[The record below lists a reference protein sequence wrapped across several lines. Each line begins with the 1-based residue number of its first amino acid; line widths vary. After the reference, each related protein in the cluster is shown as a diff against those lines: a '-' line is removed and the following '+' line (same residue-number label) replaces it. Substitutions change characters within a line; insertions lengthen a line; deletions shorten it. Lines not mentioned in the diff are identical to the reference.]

1 MDLPLP
7 HKLTLR
13 EGTCLTV
20 TGVTEVLS
28 FDDTAALVRTPL
40 GLLTIHGENL
50 QLKTLSADGGQTL
63 IEGTVTALV
72 YDQPKKSGLLSRLLR

>member
-28 FDDTAALVRTPL
+28 FDETAATVRTPL
-40 GLLTIHGENL
+40 GTLTVHGENM
-50 QLKTLSADGGQTL
+50 QLKALSSDGGQTV
-63 IEGTVTALV
+63 IEGTITALY
-72 YDQPKKSGLLSRLLR
+72 YDQPKKSGLLGRLFG